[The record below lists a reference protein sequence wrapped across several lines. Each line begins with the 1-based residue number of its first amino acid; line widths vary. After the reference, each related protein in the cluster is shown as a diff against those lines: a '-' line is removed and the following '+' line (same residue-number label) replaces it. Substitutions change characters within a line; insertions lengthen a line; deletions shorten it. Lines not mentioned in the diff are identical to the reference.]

1 MSLHEN
7 CLWGEEGKPHSCHLG
22 FIVQNPFCFPGRH
35 RRYEQIRI
43 VTCYMLHVT
52 LRPPHFPRLQTLQRI
67 QCKDYPKHVQNVHIA
82 LLCAIFLRDKKS
94 WKIFVILFGGIKNS
108 PYLCSRFS
116 GARQFESKFSLC
128 SLVQSLHRQLR
139 PAEQFHR
146 GSKNGHTYDRGEG

>member
-7 CLWGEEGKPHSCHLG
+7 CLLG
-22 FIVQNPFCFPGRH
+22 GGGVNLIHATSDLQYNPILLQGATGGTSRFALLH
-35 RRYEQIRI
+35 
-43 VTCYMLHVT
+43 VTCYVKASPLPT
-52 LRPPHFPRLQTLQRI
+52 LATLQRI
-67 QCKDYPKHVQNVHIA
+67 QCKDYPKHVQNIHIA